1 MPQILSKDDQAFPG
15 DVIAM
20 AEEYVPGKN
29 TLDLNGEI
37 ISSVFGKVF
46 RDERELDI
54 TVRPFKEKINIK
66 SGDIAYG
73 KVIKVDQ
80 RKAVLRIGAIYN
92 REHGLRNYDIEAS
105 LGLGGRSSRGPPLIL
120 MIGDIVRVRILK
132 TGRRGIELG
141 IFGNNLGVLRTFCI
155 RCREIMKLKDD
166 VLYCENC
173 ERTENK
179 KVAPDYGMI
188 KVDEE

>member
-1 MPQILSKDDQAFPG
+1 MPEISSKNDQAFPG

-20 AEEYVPGKN
+20 AEEYIPGKN
-29 TLDLNGEI
+29 AIDQNGEI
-37 ISSVFGKVF
+37 ISSVFGSIS
-46 RDERELDI
+46 RDETDLNI
-54 TVRPFKEKINIK
+54 TVRPYREKVTIK

-92 REHGLRNYDIEAS
+92 SQHGLRTYDVEAS

-120 MIGDIVRVRILK
+120 MIGDIIRVRVLK

-155 RCREIMKLKDD
+155 RCRNVMNIRNGT
-166 VLYCENC
+166 LYCDNC
-173 ERTENK
+173 ERTEIK
-179 KVAPDYGMI
+179 RVAPDYGMI
-188 KVDEE
+188 KFDEE